1 MNGGVYEPLAVRIPR
16 SYPITT
22 VQFIITGGFV
32 MRLWLSEVARCTQ
45 RGFFE
50 ATAGDCDVITTRP
63 SGSSLA
69 DSDRTIGGTLMFP
82 LLESKRASALSARAP
97 RYRCDPTLYHPDMTI
112 GGIDDE
118 PMPCAD
124 ASTRY
129 IREIPMAY
137 TTVCLSA
144 FEHGAEKC
152 RCLVLHNDRGFLP
165 SPLAMLLVQ
174 IRVQGEGEA
183 KLPSFLSYR
192 LISVPATNREDK
204 AVYTEAQPS
213 QLKSQKDRPILS
225 HLVPRVAQAFDTYE
239 RVEMNQA
246 EIYGATSSR
255 SQKCLLGTVCNNTTQ
270 SHPAAFYRQQSKL
283 DRMNPGTTPQK
294 ATTGGSD
301 AVLDIDTWG
310 LSDLQSPTEAMTSN
324 KKAESIAS
332 RCLVEPTKWYFERFL
347 INASMPAQSK

>member
-22 VQFIITGGFV
+22 VQFIIT
-32 MRLWLSEVARCTQ
+32 
-45 RGFFE
+45 
-50 ATAGDCDVITTRP
+50 
-63 SGSSLA
+63 
-69 DSDRTIGGTLMFP
+69 GGTLMFP

-174 IRVQGEGEA
+174 IRVQGE
-183 KLPSFLSYR
+183 
-192 LISVPATNREDK
+192 ATNREDK

-255 SQKCLLGTVCNNTTQ
+255 SQKCLLGTGAWCIWIPSTHFSIKAQQLSRKSYMLWMSLKLQVTKLAARLCLLMSFSNLSRKQ
-270 SHPAAFYRQQSKL
+270 LLPGASSDSVHQRRHPF
-283 DRMNPGTTPQK
+283 
-294 ATTGGSD
+294 
-301 AVLDIDTWG
+301 
-310 LSDLQSPTEAMTSN
+310 
-324 KKAESIAS
+324 SIKYIFIIVQADP
-332 RCLVEPTKWYFERFL
+332 L
-347 INASMPAQSK
+347 